1 MQVFR
6 TYFKI
11 MKKHMLSLF
20 LYGIM
25 FIAITLLVTFQ
36 IFRDDNKEFAV
47 SKVPILLINNDGDN
61 EFVEAFITY
70 LEGYV
75 KYIDV
80 EDSEGARKD
89 ALFYHDV
96 YYILTIPKG
105 FTDEFLSGKEIVL
118 TKEIQPD
125 KMMPV
130 QSVDSAIDNYLN
142 MAKTY
147 INYNSE
153 FEIGELTNFL
163 SMNPV
168 EDTEIIIES
177 SKKKIIDSAGFNMY
191 YFNYMG
197 YIMIVCFILSVG
209 TVMMSLNGLDISR
222 RQSVSP
228 VSSRGLNFQLILA
241 NLVFVVAYLS
251 ILIIIGYL
259 ANPLRSFDFGFMLM
273 VINSFV
279 FALVTLCISYL
290 IGISIKEKNAIQAL
304 STALSLGLA
313 FLGGMFVP
321 QEILGSATIKVG
333 SFLPSYWYVRANNTI
348 GSLSNYGIKNLR
360 PIFQYMAIQIGF
372 AAVFIAMIL
381 VVAKKKRQNAT

>member
-1 MQVFR
+1 M
-6 TYFKI
+6 
-11 MKKHMLSLF
+11 
-20 LYGIM
+20 
-25 FIAITLLVTFQ
+25 
-36 IFRDDNKEFAV
+36 
-47 SKVPILLINNDGDN
+47 
-61 EFVEAFITY
+61 
-70 LEGYV
+70 
-75 KYIDV
+75 
-80 EDSEGARKD
+80 
-89 ALFYHDV
+89 
-96 YYILTIPKG
+96 
-105 FTDEFLSGKEIVL
+105 L

-177 SKKKIIDSAGFNMY
+177 SKKKSIDSAGFNMY

-304 STALSLGLA
+304 STAL
-313 FLGGMFVP
+313 
-321 QEILGSATIKVG
+321 
-333 SFLPSYWYVRANNTI
+333 Y
-348 GSLSNYGIKNLR
+348 
-360 PIFQYMAIQIGF
+360 
-372 AAVFIAMIL
+372 
-381 VVAKKKRQNAT
+381 

>member
-1 MQVFR
+1 
-6 TYFKI
+6 
-11 MKKHMLSLF
+11 MK
-20 LYGIM
+20 G
-25 FIAITLLVTFQ
+25 
-36 IFRDDNKEFAV
+36 
-47 SKVPILLINNDGDN
+47 
-61 EFVEAFITY
+61 
-70 LEGYV
+70 
-75 KYIDV
+75 
-80 EDSEGARKD
+80 RKD

-153 FEIGELTNFL
+153 FEIESLRIF

-177 SKKKIIDSAGFNMY
+177 SKKKSIDSAGFNMY

-222 RQSVSP
+222 RQSVS
-228 VSSRGLNFQLILA
+228 LYHLEDLI
-241 NLVFVVAYLS
+241 F
-251 ILIIIGYL
+251 
-259 ANPLRSFDFGFMLM
+259 
-273 VINSFV
+273 
-279 FALVTLCISYL
+279 
-290 IGISIKEKNAIQAL
+290 
-304 STALSLGLA
+304 SL
-313 FLGGMFVP
+313 
-321 QEILGSATIKVG
+321 
-333 SFLPSYWYVRANNTI
+333 Y
-348 GSLSNYGIKNLR
+348 
-360 PIFQYMAIQIGF
+360 
-372 AAVFIAMIL
+372 
-381 VVAKKKRQNAT
+381 